1 MTTRVKGIPDMRTNT
16 NSGHKWMGIAALALL
31 SGCASP
37 TALHHDYDDY
47 SEVYADGN
55 NKQLL
60 LNLAREAHQDPEYFI
75 QLASI
80 SSQYQFTTTA
90 GFSPSAT
97 RTAPAGTAGTFIQ
110 HALTLGGS
118 VGAGVTQQ
126 PVFSFVPLTGSN
138 FVQAIM
144 SPISDKVFLTFYDQG
159 WPANWVARTMLD
171 SIEIKTNLSTR
182 VDVYV
187 NDPADP
193 TYPRFLDYCD
203 RLRNMQ
209 FFRRLVVD
217 RVNNDAP
224 VVYRGQPKLSEVVSA
239 VQAGLSVTSAI
250 PAEVTVRKAGDGLKF
265 VTNTNENEYYAAFQ
279 CPPGFLETNM
289 TLAKAQSFATNYLNE
304 QVTFKT
310 RTFASIMNS
319 VAAEES
325 LFSRFVTNPP
335 LTTTNITF
343 TKDPCGPVA
352 TVMGKFKVR
361 PIMRLQYN
369 DQERARL
376 AKLVEVKYQG
386 EVYTVGDFPEGEEVY
401 PYDYDQNRAVFT
413 MISYLF
419 SQAAISTQNLPVQQL
434 IQVQ

>member
-1 MTTRVKGIPDMRTNT
+1 
-16 NSGHKWMGIAALALL
+16 
-31 SGCASP
+31 
-37 TALHHDYDDY
+37 
-47 SEVYADGN
+47 
-55 NKQLL
+55 LL

-171 SIEIKTNLSTR
+171 SIEITTNSNNTTSSNLSTR

-193 TYPRFLDYCD
+193 TYPKFLEYCD

-209 FFRRLVVD
+209 FFKRLVVD
-217 RVNNDAP
+217 RVNNDAA

-250 PAEVTVRKAGDGLKF
+250 PAEVTVRKTGDSPRF
-265 VTNTNENEYYAAFQ
+265 VTITNENEYYADFP
-279 CPPGFLETNM
+279 CPAGFLETNM
-289 TLAKAQSFATNYLNE
+289 TLAKAQSFATNYQNE
-304 QVTFKT
+304 KVIFKT

-325 LFSRFVTNPP
+325 LFRAFATNQPYA
-335 LTTTNITF
+335 TTNVIFF
-343 TKDPCGPVA
+343 TTNDPCGPVA
-352 TVMGKFKVR
+352 IVPGKFKVR
-361 PIMRLQYN
+361 PIMRLKYE

-386 EVYTVGDFPEGEEVY
+386 EVYTVGDFPGEEVY
-401 PYDYDQNRAVFT
+401 PNDYDQNRAVFT